1 MNIDFS
7 FFAGYEGFY
16 LRSGWLSKGIED
28 ERPKYG
34 KYGNAK
40 NVAKK
45 NLKVV
50 YTKHEKNG
58 IYRRRQCSCGNT
70 FETFE
75 KFV

>member
-1 MNIDFS
+1 MTQNVKTKRQR
-7 FFAGYEGFY
+7 
-16 LRSGWLSKGIED
+16 LKKRSV
-28 ERPKYG
+28 PKYG
-34 KYGNAK
+34 EIWQCKECG
-40 NVAKK
+40 KK